1 MLQISPKI
9 LNIEKCLKITCL
21 DQVQS
26 QDTKVGSRKEG
37 GEPTEMGAL
46 LGDISREG
54 VLNDCVSVL
63 ALGDVDKKAS
73 ILSSSFS
80 PFLSFIGSSL
90 PHPTSK

>member
-26 QDTKVGSRKEG
+26 QDTKVGNKKGR

-46 LGDISREG
+46 LGEISREA
-54 VLNDCVSVL
+54 VLNDCVSAL
-63 ALGDVDKKAS
+63 ALGEVDRKVS
-73 ILSSSFS
+73 NLSSSFS
-80 PFLSFIGSSL
+80 PFLSFVG
-90 PHPTSK
+90 